1 MLSPITKMVMTSLK
15 KTWDNLSGAWD
26 ASLNWWW
33 RTVQSEKRTEL
44 KALEDNLAADR
55 SLPLLNLTSLES
67 DSDRMMDPFWP
78 MDWEEW
84 NNQDNSE

>member
-1 MLSPITKMVMTSLK
+1 MVMTSLK

-44 KALEDNLAADR
+44 QTLKANLDAEASSR
-55 SLPLLNLTSLES
+55 SFALISSES
-67 DSDRMMDPFWP
+67 DSDRMMDPYWP
-78 MDWEEW
+78 MDWEKW
-84 NNQDNSE
+84 NNLVNNE